1 MLLKKKVNHSE
12 KSFTPFELSGK
23 GSYLSGEQNNPAH
36 GQGKA
41 HFTLIEL
48 LVVIAII
55 AILAA
60 ILLPALNSA
69 RERGRSA
76 DCLNNQKQIG
86 HLIFSY
92 TSDFDDFMPPSID
105 RAKYFM
111 SPTHG
116 TPGYWHWL
124 LGGLYLNLP
133 AQTDA
138 AVYTGGIHG
147 KVEFF
152 FCDSFRTIEPSFFY
166 PKFYQFNNYAYNGA
180 LFFGG
185 SSAPFGLTFTALA
198 DTSSTQYFVNKLWK
212 ADRIGSNT
220 IILGDGV
227 ADEHAAAETY
237 PQPWFLP
244 NKTDDTVYATNNYL
258 YYIGTRHNKQANVL
272 NADMS
277 AHSLPREEI
286 TNKRTGGF
294 LAK

>member
-1 MLLKKKVNHSE
+1 
-12 KSFTPFELSGK
+12 
-23 GSYLSGEQNNPAH
+23 
-36 GQGKA
+36 
-41 HFTLIEL
+41 
-48 LVVIAII
+48 
-55 AILAA
+55 
-60 ILLPALNSA
+60 
-69 RERGRSA
+69 
-76 DCLNNQKQIG
+76 
-86 HLIFSY
+86 
-92 TSDFDDFMPPSID
+92 
-105 RAKYFM
+105 M

-116 TPGYWHWL
+116 NPGYWHWL

-258 YYIGTRHNKQANVL
+258 YYIGTRHNRQANVL